1 MVTPTPHRVPRLT
14 ECFFFLVWEK
24 DDGGG
29 ACRKAVIARASGKPK
44 SQKAD
49 GNMGEVS

>member
-1 MVTPTPHRVPRLT
+1 MEIGRGGRAGNVMTG
-14 ECFFFLVWEK
+14 

-29 ACRKAVIARASGKPK
+29 VCRKAVIARASGKPK